1 MRGGIGKRE
10 QASYVSLKMGS
21 VLVRCSSEISSE
33 NVSAF
38 VSSDVAMEP

>member
-10 QASYVSLKMGS
+10 QPGRFFKDGQCA
-21 VLVRCSSEISSE
+21 CSMQFRNSSE